1 MGCDGFRRIRAWHRL
16 TAFTVASCLLALP
29 ARGDIID
36 RVLAVAGGDLILLSD
51 VQTVTI
57 FGLLPDAPD
66 ETDALTWLI
75 DRTLTL
81 AEVNRFIVPAPEA
94 GVIDADLADVRGRF
108 STPEEFQRALA
119 AVGMTET
126 ELARVVRDNRRI
138 DSYLRQRF
146 GSALQPTEAALARYY
161 RDYVDRYSVGEV
173 AASFDRVR
181 AQVQRDLQEERR
193 QALIADWVDRLRLRA
208 TVIRLD
214 EDE

>member
-1 MGCDGFRRIRAWHRL
+1 M
-16 TAFTVASCLLALP
+16 ASCLLALP

-81 AEVNRFIVPAPEA
+81 AEVNRFIVPEPEA
-94 GVIDADLADVRGRF
+94 GVIDADLADIRGRF

-119 AVGMTET
+119 AVGMTES

-138 DSYLRQRF
+138 DSYLRHRF

>member
-1 MGCDGFRRIRAWHRL
+1 M
-16 TAFTVASCLLALP
+16 P
-29 ARGDIID
+29 
-36 RVLAVAGGDLILLSD
+36 
-51 VQTVTI
+51 
-57 FGLLPDAPD
+57 
-66 ETDALTWLI
+66 E
-75 DRTLTL
+75 
-81 AEVNRFIVPAPEA
+81 PEA
-94 GVIDADLADVRGRF
+94 GVIDADLADIRGRF